1 MTRHEEKTAATKKKI
16 IQAAIKEFGKKGI
29 EGTSIET
36 VASTAGYNKALIYR
50 HFKNRETLYIE
61 VIRHIIEV
69 REQSLDRQPKALDE
83 LLSFWTES
91 SAKHRDVIRLLMQE
105 AIRFGENAIP
115 FLKRQRDYYDRQK
128 ESLLGLRV
136 PAMRDL
142 NPKMALLAMISLTTF
157 PFAFPQITKLVTGQ
171 NPMRGQFEKEWG
183 EFLGNLL
190 ASR

>member
-1 MTRHEEKTAATKKKI
+1 VTRHEEKTAATKKKI